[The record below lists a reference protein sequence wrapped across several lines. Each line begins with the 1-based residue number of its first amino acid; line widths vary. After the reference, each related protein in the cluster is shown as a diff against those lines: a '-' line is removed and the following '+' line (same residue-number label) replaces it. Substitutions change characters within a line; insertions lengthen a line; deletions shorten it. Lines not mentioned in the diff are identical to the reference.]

1 MTAEELIEH
10 LNLEPHPK
18 EGGFFREIY
27 RSHATVP
34 QEVLP
39 DGYDGARSF
48 STAIY
53 YLLTPDTFS
62 HLHTVASDETFH
74 FYLGDP
80 VEMLQLF
87 PDGQGQTRTLGQ
99 DIATDQHVTLTVPRG
114 VWQGCRLK
122 TGGTF
127 ALMGCTVSPGFE
139 YQDYGHA
146 DRVTLCARY
155 PDFVTEIK
163 ALTEA

>member
-1 MTAEELIEH
+1 MTAEELIKR

-18 EGGFFREIY
+18 EGGFFREVY
-27 RSHATVP
+27 RSKANIAHAA
-34 QEVLP
+34 LP

-74 FYLGDP
+74 FYMGDP

-87 PDGQGQTRTLGQ
+87 PDGQGQKLTLGQ
-99 DIATDQHVTLTVPRG
+99 DITNDQHVTLTVPQG
-114 VWQGCRLK
+114 IWQGCRLR
-122 TGGTF
+122 TGGRF

-139 YQDYGHA
+139 YQDYGHG
-146 DRVTLCARY
+146 DRATLCASY
-155 PDFVTEIK
+155 PAFKSEIK
-163 ALTEA
+163 ALTAA

>member
-1 MTAEELIEH
+1 MTAEEIIER

-27 RSHATVP
+27 RSKATLA
-34 QEVLP
+34 QAALP
-39 DGYDGARSF
+39 EGYDGPRSL

-74 FYLGDP
+74 FYLGDA

-87 PDGQGQTRTLGQ
+87 PDGRGQTLTLGQ
-99 DIATDQHVTLTVPRG
+99 DIANNQELTLTVPQG
-114 VWQGCRLK
+114 VWQGCRLLA
-122 TGGTF
+122 GGTF

-139 YQDYGHA
+139 YQDYGHG
-146 DRVTLCARY
+146 DRAALCARY
-155 PDFVTEIK
+155 PDFKSEIE
-163 ALTEA
+163 ALTAA